1 MVKRLPL
8 PTRAFGSEPGV
19 PDIPALASW
28 VAEHRGMTA
37 DLLTCRIDQSLAP
50 QLPAGISFP
59 CAGGLFYADR
69 ILSCLIGVTG
79 GKVVDEIGVETGPVI
94 EDAYTLVG
102 QKKGVW
108 CALPA
113 PHALGIVD
121 TYYYDEDEWN
131 DAITG
136 IYNTL
141 MRAMRDAGVAGHVL
155 ISEGAD
161 EAEISRLA
169 RQKVF
174 FFFPKQDRE
183 ILECVLEHQRQVA
196 VSKDQLDTAFDLGNE
211 YDLHRI
217 IVTDPDEEAITL
229 ALSHL
234 DPDQLMAGGYCTEKC
249 GDYWKSVVNAA
260 YYTK

>member
-1 MVKRLPL
+1 MVKRLTL
-8 PTRAFGSEPGV
+8 PTRAFGAEPGV

-37 DLLTCRIDQSLAP
+37 DLLTCRIDQSLAS

-59 CAGGLFYADR
+59 CAGGKFLRDR

-79 GKVVDEIGVETGPVI
+79 RKAVDEIGIETGAVI
-94 EDAYTLVG
+94 EDACAMVG

-121 TYYYDEDEWN
+121 TYYHDEDEWN

-136 IYNTL
+136 VYSRL

-155 ISEGAD
+155 ISEVPD
-161 EAEISRLA
+161 DAEISLLA

-196 VSKDQLDTAFDLGNE
+196 VSKDQLDTAFNLGNE

-217 IVTDPDEEAITL
+217 IVMDPDEDAITRV
-229 ALSHL
+229 LSHV

-249 GDYWKSVVNAA
+249 KDYWNSIVDAA

>member
-1 MVKRLPL
+1 MVKRLTL
-8 PTRAFGSEPGV
+8 PTRAFGAEPGV

-37 DLLTCRIDQSLAP
+37 DLLTYRIDQSLAP
-50 QLPAGISFP
+50 QIPAGISFP
-59 CAGGLFYADR
+59 CAGGKFLRDR

-79 GKVVDEIGVETGPVI
+79 RKVVDEIGVETGPVI
-94 EDAYTLVG
+94 EDACALVG

-108 CALPA
+108 CAIPA

-121 TYYYDEDEWN
+121 TYYHDEDEWN
-131 DAITG
+131 DAISG
-136 IYNTL
+136 IYRTL

-155 ISEGAD
+155 ISEVAD
-161 EAEISRLA
+161 DAEISRLA

-183 ILECVLEHQRQVA
+183 GLECVLEHQRQVA

-211 YDLHRI
+211 YELHRI
-217 IVTDPDEEAITL
+217 IVMDPDEDAITL
-229 ALSHL
+229 VLSHV
-234 DPDQLMAGGYCTEKC
+234 DPDQVMAGGYCTEKC
-249 GDYWKSVVNAA
+249 DAYWKSIVDAA